1 MTELPPQE
9 PTPTE
14 DAAGVPGYLDEASL
28 YTLYQ
33 VGADEYGRPC
43 DQPGVDSRDGVGLS
57 RRIAENT
64 GIGFDVAAT
73 VVAIANSARHNS
85 NKE

>member
-14 DAAGVPGYLDEASL
+14 DAAGIPGYLDEASL
-28 YTLYQ
+28 NTLYQ
-33 VGADEYGRPC
+33 VGADEYKRLC

-57 RRIAENT
+57 QEIAEKT
-64 GIGFDVAAT
+64 GVRLNVAAA

>member
-14 DAAGVPGYLDEASL
+14 DAAGVSGCLDEASL
-28 YTLYQ
+28 GTLYQ
-33 VGADEYGRPC
+33 VGADEYKRLC
-43 DQPGVDSRDGVGLS
+43 DQPGVDNRDGVGLS
-57 RRIAENT
+57 QEIAANT
-64 GIGFDVAAT
+64 GVRLNVAAA
-73 VVAIANSARHNS
+73 VVAFANSARHNS

>member
-14 DAAGVPGYLDEASL
+14 GATGVSGYSGEASL
-28 YTLYQ
+28 DTLYQ
-33 VGADEYGRPC
+33 VGADEYDRLC
-43 DQPGVDSRDGVGLS
+43 DQPGVDRRDGVGLS
-57 RRIAENT
+57 QEIAKNT
-64 GIGFDVAAT
+64 GVKLNVAAAI
-73 VVAIANSARHNS
+73 VAFANSARHNS

>member
-33 VGADEYGRPC
+33 VGADEYDRLC
-43 DQPGVDSRDGVGLS
+43 DQPGVDRRDGVGLS
-57 RRIAENT
+57 EKIAANT
-64 GIGFDVAAT
+64 GVKLNVAAA

>member
-9 PTPTE
+9 PIPTE
-14 DAAGVPGYLDEASL
+14 DAAGVSGYSGEASL
-28 YTLYQ
+28 ATLYQ
-33 VGADEYGRPC
+33 VGADEYDRLC
-43 DQPGVDSRDGVGLS
+43 DQPGVDGRDGVGLS
-57 RRIAENT
+57 EKIAGNT
-64 GIGFDVAAT
+64 GVRLNVAAA

>member
-9 PTPTE
+9 PTLTE
-14 DAAGVPGYLDEASL
+14 DAAGVSGYLDEASL
-28 YTLYQ
+28 ATLYQ
-33 VGADEYGRPC
+33 VGADEYKRLC
-43 DQPGVDSRDGVGLS
+43 DQLGADDRDGVGLS
-57 RRIAENT
+57 REIAKNT
-64 GIGFDVAAT
+64 GIRFDVAAA

>member
-33 VGADEYGRPC
+33 VGADEYDRLC
-43 DQPGVDSRDGVGLS
+43 DPPGVDRRDGVGLS
-57 RRIAENT
+57 EKIAANT
-64 GIGFDVAAT
+64 GVKLNVAAA